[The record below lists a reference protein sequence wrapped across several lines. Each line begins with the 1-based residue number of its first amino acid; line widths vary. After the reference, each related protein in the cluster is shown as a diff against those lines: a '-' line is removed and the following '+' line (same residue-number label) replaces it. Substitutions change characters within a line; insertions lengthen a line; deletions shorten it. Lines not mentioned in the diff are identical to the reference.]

1 MGSKTKGWGSCVS
14 WVWGPT
20 PRKVTRASGAWALD
34 PDPTG
39 LCAPG
44 DVTQNTQL
52 STDCPTYKSSLE
64 EAAGGGGCVLR
75 QSTSAPWV
83 LQFPSRFQAPCTSTS
98 VRMLLHLY
106 MLWRA
111 AGDAPQKGGSPAE
124 SILLNHRSRFVREKF
139 LPALHSTLE
148 TFWAR
153 PR

>member
-64 EAAGGGGCVLR
+64 EAG
-75 QSTSAPWV
+75 SAV
-83 LQFPSRFQAPCTSTS
+83 SFQVSGP
-98 VRMLLHLY
+98 LHLH
-106 MLWRA
+106 LCQNA
-111 AGDAPQKGGSPAE
+111 APSVYALESCGRCPAE
-124 SILLNHRSRFVREKF
+124 RGFASRIYFIKPSE
-139 LPALHSTLE
+139 
-148 TFWAR
+148 
-153 PR
+153 

>member
-64 EAAGGGGCVLR
+64 EAAGGGGGVFCV
-75 QSTSAPWV
+75 SPPAPPG
-83 LQFPSRFQAPCTSTS
+83 FCS
-98 VRMLLHLY
+98 
-106 MLWRA
+106 
-111 AGDAPQKGGSPAE
+111 
-124 SILLNHRSRFVREKF
+124 F
-139 LPALHSTLE
+139 LPG
-148 TFWAR
+148 FR
-153 PR
+153 PPAPPPLSECCSICICFGELREMPRRKGVRQQNLFY